1 MTMYSTFKSTYV
13 TWAVLSLAYSTPT
26 GLELMPITLR
36 NLTSTALLL
45 TRNNFSRLHIN
56 FNGRRCLTGIQM
68 RTKLPCPSTWG
79 SLEYV
84 RIQQRAL
91 VVSFSICYL
100 SLDYYNITKT
110 TLGSSP
116 HISTVE
122 GYIASGI
129 GSLTRTAPRSCQHIL
144 AGPNIGLYCSSQW
157 NGIKG

>member
-1 MTMYSTFKSTYV
+1 MSRAFTRLFDSNGIGVNADHIAKF
-13 TWAVLSLAYSTPT
+13 
-26 GLELMPITLR
+26 
-36 NLTSTALLL
+36 TSTALLP
-45 TRNNFSRLHIN
+45 TRNDFSRLNIN

-84 RIQQRAL
+84 RIQQRVL

-110 TLGSSP
+110 TLLGSSL

-122 GYIASGI
+122 DYIASGI

-144 AGPNIGLYCSSQW
+144 AGPNIGSYCSSQW